1 MSDLFTAE
9 EKVTADPVGIVN
21 TPATDEF
28 DDLSQDDLEML
39 LASKLKK

>member
-1 MSDLFTAE
+1 
-9 EKVTADPVGIVN
+9 VVDPAAAVS

>member
-1 MSDLFTAE
+1 
-9 EKVTADPVGIVN
+9 VN
-21 TPATDEF
+21 TPTIDEF